1 MEYIFARIRS
11 REQKVK
17 NKFICKTEEK
27 LYKASVELV
36 QEIHPYDNATVL
48 DENSWFIIE
57 EFSKKEYAKDTK
69 DIRDIL
75 GKPSISSVDYN
86 SLELNEFNRVSYIFS
101 ISDDMKEINFQRVG
115 KASLIQ
121 KKMVVLFNG
130 AFEYQPESITFII
143 NEMPDAIYVKD
154 RDTLYFQKLSSIT
167 GIFKNINELCREATN
182 EETDAFLK
190 SEFLKASIDVKSV
203 SIPNRKRITLAIET
217 LRNLEP
223 EQQGLIFS
231 YMTEYWDKK
240 LKDGKFEITNNKE
253 LEMLLYGIEQR
264 FYTTEVGAEKRI
276 ANSIIKLN

>member
-17 NKFICKTEEK
+17 NKFICKTGDK
-27 LYKASVELV
+27 LYKPSVELV
-36 QEIHPYDNATVL
+36 QEIQPYDNVTVL
-48 DENSWFIIE
+48 DENSWFFIE

-101 ISDDMKEINFQRVG
+101 ISDDMKEIIFQRVG

-143 NEMPDAIYVKD
+143 NEMPDAIYDKD
-154 RDTLYFQKLSSIT
+154 QDTLYFQKLSSIT

-203 SIPNRKRITLAIET
+203 SIPNRKRIALATET
-217 LRNLEP
+217 LKNLEP
-223 EQQGLIFS
+223 EQKSKIFN

-240 LKDGKFEITNNKE
+240 PNDGRFEITNNKE